1 MALDDN
7 DDLKLSALE
16 DTPALRRLIEAV
28 RKLSPE
34 QKTRLL
40 ERMDLKSVIIPRYS
54 MKPPEGEEPK

>member
-7 DDLKLSALE
+7 DDSKLSALE
-16 DTPALRRLIEAV
+16 DTLALRRRLEAV
-28 RKLSPE
+28 RNLTPE